1 MEEIVKGRNG
11 EEKEENEREGYIYIY
26 IYTLGRKRWDK
37 NHL

>member
-26 IYTLGRKRWDK
+26 IYIYFGEKTMG
-37 NHL
+37 